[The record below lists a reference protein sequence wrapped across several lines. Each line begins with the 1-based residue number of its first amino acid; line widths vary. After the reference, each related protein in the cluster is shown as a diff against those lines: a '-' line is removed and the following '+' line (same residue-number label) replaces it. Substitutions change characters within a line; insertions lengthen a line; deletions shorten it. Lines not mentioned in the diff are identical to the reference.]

1 MGELTGHVRAQCSCA
16 LSTGVH
22 LHHPKRVVHGR
33 AHMARPM
40 PASTH
45 TTRSAS
51 YTAEVI
57 VGREVYEWQRGG
69 EATPR
74 ASDPRCG
81 RVAPQCM
88 RKAVSNPRSNGHGLS
103 LIDTLCAPL
112 ALQYLLNDSH
122 SDA

>member
-1 MGELTGHVRAQCSCA
+1 MTPLAFPHRCLYLRLYSV
-16 LSTGVH
+16 
-22 LHHPKRVVHGR
+22 
-33 AHMARPM
+33 
-40 PASTH
+40 
-45 TTRSAS
+45 
-51 YTAEVI
+51 VI

-81 RVAPQCM
+81 RVALQCM